1 MSNPLVILKKEAASL
16 RLERDAALVE
26 AQRFKRDALRVAQRL
41 ARAEA
46 ELSRRGSSRLN
57 DQNELPFEVMLR
69 LLALACKRK
78 PSKAQREIRASDVW
92 QDGIV
97 QAPYVSEVQ
106 LNRLDF
112 ALEGK
117 FV

>member
-1 MSNPLVILKKEAASL
+1 V
-16 RLERDAALVE
+16 V
-26 AQRFKRDALRVAQRL
+26 QRL

-46 ELSRRGSSRLN
+46 ELGQRGPSRLN
-57 DQNELPFEVMLR
+57 DQNEPPFEVTLR

-78 PSKAQREIRASDVW
+78 SSNAQREIRASNVW

-97 QAPYVSEVQ
+97 HAPYVSEVQ
-106 LNRLDF
+106 LNRLGF

>member
-1 MSNPLVILKKEAASL
+1 MSNPKKEATRL

-26 AQRFKRDALRVAQRL
+26 AQRFKKDALRVAQRL

-46 ELSRRGSSRLN
+46 ALSRRGPSRLN
-57 DQNELPFEVMLR
+57 DQNEPSPFEVMLR

-78 PSKAQREIRASDVW
+78 SSKAQREIRASNVW

-97 QAPYVSEVQ
+97 PAPYVSQVR
-106 LNRLDF
+106 LNR
-112 ALEGK
+112 
-117 FV
+117 

>member
-1 MSNPLVILKKEAASL
+1 MK
-16 RLERDAALVE
+16 
-26 AQRFKRDALRVAQRL
+26 VAQRL

-46 ELSRRGSSRLN
+46 ELGPRGPSRLN

-78 PSKAQREIRASDVW
+78 SSNAQREIRASNVW

-97 QAPYVSEVQ
+97 HGPAF
-106 LNRLDF
+106 L
-112 ALEGK
+112 K
-117 FV
+117 FS